1 MPFCKRITAPK
12 DVCKSALRS
21 AGAPFT
27 DLADV
32 CGFSLCSIIR
42 QLSDLCRQSVSILE
56 ELEGEI
62 ASICHRSGTLE
73 NKVISLQRHVSA
85 LAASKPPLKKRIAE
99 KVTLRVQVL
108 LCTLSNVVL
117 LLGTGVVPGAC
128 WESCTSDP
136 VKSLYIHA
144 NKITSIMLRGFSNNN
159 EG

>member
-1 MPFCKRITAPK
+1 MPFCKRIIAPK

-21 AGAPFT
+21 GGASFT

-32 CGFSLCSIIR
+32 CGFSLCSILR

-85 LAASKPPLKKRIAE
+85 LTSSKPPLKSKLRSAAFSSQNPLSSDGSL
-99 KVTLRVQVL
+99 VTHLNRAQGRCL
-108 LCTLSNVVL
+108 FCLGEISSLCWHT
-117 LLGTGVVPGAC
+117 
-128 WESCTSDP
+128 W
-136 VKSLYIHA
+136 
-144 NKITSIMLRGFSNNN
+144 
-159 EG
+159 